1 MILYTLNWYVLTPE
15 VTKVCSVVLGLLQV
29 DGIKLLV
36 NALEIVDEDW
46 IPCSPMGPSP
56 ALDIVAEDW
65 TPCSLMVPS
74 PGVVSLLMSFM
85 F

>member
-1 MILYTLNWYVLTPE
+1 MLYILNLYVLTPE

-36 NALEIVDEDW
+36 NALDIVDEDW
-46 IPCSPMGPSP
+46 IPCS
-56 ALDIVAEDW
+56 
-65 TPCSLMVPS
+65 LMVPS
-74 PGVVSLLMSFM
+74 HGVVSLLMPFM